1 MANVK
6 VSLVR
11 RCKTPKG
18 WRFYPVAMSANGRLK
33 ANTVIVDGAEV
44 VYSTGTYVLRQYQ
57 GQKLVWTRIEGGPSE
72 ALAALNLA
80 RKRSSAKAAAA
91 DAGIQVVSNP
101 DRESIRDA
109 RNRFVDSAI
118 ARGSK
123 EAAEVYGR
131 SLDEFLETCTKA
143 YTDQIDHS
151 DVVAFHK
158 AMRRRECSDRT
169 VFNRHMH
176 LRSFLIFL
184 GLSGPKLDEVAGKKA
199 PRFEKQLVDIYEKGD
214 LEAFFEK
221 AVETPYHEVFYDLL
235 LETGLRERE
244 AMHLEWVDLKF
255 DRNVLKVESKPRY
268 KHKIK
273 DAEEREIPLSES
285 LVEKLKTYREG
296 HQQDHLVFGR
306 TSTTPDG
313 HLLRRLKT
321 LVRKAGLNC
330 GRCEGCQKRI
340 SECEKWYLHKFRATF
355 ITTLLRGGMD
365 LRTVMT
371 LSGHSD
377 LASVERY
384 IRPADAKAVQSLVN
398 SIKFR

>member
-1 MANVK
+1 
-6 VSLVR
+6 
-11 RCKTPKG
+11 
-18 WRFYPVAMSANGRLK
+18 MSANGRLK
-33 ANTVIVDGAEV
+33 TNTVIVDGAEV
-44 VYSTGTYVLRQYQ
+44 VYPVGNYVLRHYE
-57 GQKLVWTRIEGGPSE
+57 GSKLKWTRIEGGASE

-101 DRESIRDA
+101 KRESIRDA
-109 RNRFVDSAI
+109 RNRFVDSAL

-131 SLDEFLETCTKA
+131 SLDEFLETCTKV
-143 YTDQIDHS
+143 YSDQIDHS
-151 DVVAFHK
+151 DVVTFHK
-158 AMRRRECSDRT
+158 AMRQRDRSDRT

-184 GLSGPKLDEVAGKKA
+184 GMSGPKLDEVAGKKA
-199 PRFEKQLVDIYEKGD
+199 PRFEKQLVDIYEQGD
-214 LEAFFEK
+214 LDAFFEK
-221 AVETPYHEVFYDLL
+221 AVKTPTDAVFYDLL

-244 AMHLEWVDLKF
+244 AMHLEWVDLKL

-273 DAEEREIPLSES
+273 DSEEREIPLSES
-285 LVEKLKTYREG
+285 LVSKLKAYREK
-296 HQQDHLVFGR
+296 HKEDHLVFGR
-306 TSTTPDG
+306 TSTVPDG

-330 GRCEGCQKRI
+330 GRCEGCQKPI
-340 SECEKWYLHKFRATF
+340 SECESWYLHKFRATF

-384 IRPADAKAVQSLVN
+384 IRPADSKSVQSLVN